1 MPYSVARHGTARRAS
16 NGRNGPAPVYAHG
29 SAPEAEGVNT
39 GDLAIRAI
47 PFEKLTAAGVAT
59 QLLTD
64 RHRQNL
70 AGLATSLNVPRRTIF
85 YREDTPAE
93 WVFMIAKGVVKSYR
107 DLPSGKRH
115 IAAFL
120 FPGDVFGLAEN
131 GRFVNS
137 TQAVTRAMVYRIPL
151 DALKDLLLRDA
162 DLQFRFLTKVTH
174 QLREAQRHT
183 ISVTRHTA
191 VGKVAMFLKML
202 ERDEHWRGDSSGP
215 RSLMVPMTRA
225 DIADY
230 LGLSPEAVSRTT
242 SRLVR
247 RGILA
252 FPDRHRVRILDP
264 AALDRLATAV

>member
-1 MPYSVARHGTARRAS
+1 MTSGELT
-16 NGRNGPAPVYAHG
+16 
-29 SAPEAEGVNT
+29 
-39 GDLAIRAI
+39 IRAI

-59 QLLTD
+59 QLLTE

-70 AGLATSLNVPRRTIF
+70 TGLATSLSVPRRTIF

-131 GRFVNS
+131 GQFINT
-137 TQAVTRAMVYRIPL
+137 TQAITRVTVYRIPV

-162 DLQFRFLTKVTH
+162 DLQFRFLCKVTH

-191 VGKVAMFLKML
+191 VGKFAMFLKML
-202 ERDEHWRGDSSGP
+202 ERDEHWRSEPSG
-215 RSLMVPMTRA
+215 RALQVPMTRA

-247 RGILA
+247 RGIVA
-252 FPDRHRVRILDP
+252 FPDRHRVRILNP
-264 AALDRLATAV
+264 VELDRLATAV

>member
-1 MPYSVARHGTARRAS
+1 LPYSVDRHGTARRAS
-16 NGRNGPAPVYAHG
+16 NGRNGPSPVYAHG
-29 SAPEAEGVNT
+29 SASEIDRVT
-39 GDLAIRAI
+39 SGDLAIRAI
-47 PFEKLTAAGVAT
+47 PFERLTAAGVAT
-59 QLLTD
+59 QLLTE

-70 AGLATSLNVPRRTIF
+70 AGLATSLNEPRRTIF

-93 WVFMIAKGVVKSYR
+93 WIFMISKGVVKSYR

-115 IAAFL
+115 ISAFL

-131 GRFVNS
+131 GRFVNT
-137 TQAVTRAMVYRIPL
+137 TQAITRVTVYRIPV

-162 DLQFRFLTKVTH
+162 DLQFRFLCKVTH

-191 VGKVAMFLKML
+191 AGKFAMFLKML
-202 ERDEHWRGDSSGP
+202 ERDEHWRSEQSGP
-215 RSLMVPMTRA
+215 RALVVPMTRT

-252 FPDRHRVRILDP
+252 FPDRHRVRILNP
-264 AALDRLATAV
+264 VELDRLAAAV

>member
-1 MPYSVARHGTARRAS
+1 VPYSVARHGTTRRAS
-16 NGRNGPAPVYAHG
+16 NGRNGSAPVYAHG
-29 SAPEAEGVNT
+29 STPEAEGMNPSE
-39 GDLAIRAI
+39 LAIRAI

-137 TQAVTRAMVYRIPL
+137 TQAVTRATVYRIPI

-162 DLQFRFLTKVTH
+162 DLQFRFLVKVTH

-191 VGKVAMFLKML
+191 IGKVAMFLKML
-202 ERDEHWRGDSSGP
+202 ERDEHSRNEPSAP
-215 RSLMVPMTRA
+215 RVLMMPMTRA

-247 RGILA
+247 RGIVA
-252 FPDRHRVRILDP
+252 FPDRHRVRILNP
-264 AALDRLATAV
+264 TELDRLATAA

>member
-1 MPYSVARHGTARRAS
+1 MIPS
-16 NGRNGPAPVYAHG
+16 
-29 SAPEAEGVNT
+29 E
-39 GDLAIRAI
+39 LAIRAI
-47 PFEKLTAAGVAT
+47 PFERLTAAGVAT
-59 QLLTD
+59 QLLTE

-70 AGLATSLNVPRRTIF
+70 EGLATSLNVPRRTIF
-85 YREDTPAE
+85 YHEDTPAE

-115 IAAFL
+115 ITAFL

-131 GRFVNS
+131 GRFVN
-137 TQAVTRAMVYRIPL
+137 TIQAITRVMVYRIPL

-162 DLQFRFLTKVTH
+162 DLQFRFLCKVTH

-191 VGKVAMFLKML
+191 AGKFALFLKML
-202 ERDEHWRGDSSGP
+202 ERDEQWRSEPSRP
-215 RSLMVPMTRA
+215 RSLLVPMTRA

-242 SRLVR
+242 SRMVR
-247 RGILA
+247 RGIIA
-252 FPDRHRVRILDP
+252 FPDRHHVRILNP
-264 AALDRLATAV
+264 AELDRLASAI

>member
-1 MPYSVARHGTARRAS
+1 MTS
-16 NGRNGPAPVYAHG
+16 AH
-29 SAPEAEGVNT
+29 E
-39 GDLAIRAI
+39 LALRAI
-47 PFEKLTAAGVAT
+47 PFERVTAAGVAT
-59 QLLTD
+59 QLLTE

-70 AGLATSLNVPRRTIF
+70 AGLATRLTVPRRTIF

-93 WVFMIAKGVVKSYR
+93 SVFMIANGVVKSYR

-131 GRFVNS
+131 GRFVNT
-137 TQAVTRAMVYRIPL
+137 TQAVTRVALYRIPV
-151 DALKDLLLRDA
+151 DALKDLLRRDP
-162 DLQFRFLTKVTH
+162 DLQFRFLVKVTH

-191 VGKVAMFLKML
+191 AGKFAMFLKML
-202 ERDEHWRGDSSGP
+202 ERDAQWRNDTSAP
-215 RSLMVPMTRA
+215 RSLAVPMTRA

-230 LGLSPEAVSRTT
+230 LGLSPEAVSRCT

-247 RGILA
+247 RGILS
-252 FPDRHRVRILDP
+252 FPDRHHVHILNP
-264 AALDRLATAV
+264 AELDRLAAAM

>member
-39 GDLAIRAI
+39 GELAIRAI

-137 TQAVTRAMVYRIPL
+137 TQAVTRAMVYRIPI

>member
-1 MPYSVARHGTARRAS
+1 MSAS
-16 NGRNGPAPVYAHG
+16 
-29 SAPEAEGVNT
+29 E
-39 GDLAIRAI
+39 LAIRAI

-59 QLLTD
+59 QLLTE

-70 AGLATSLNVPRRTIF
+70 SGLATSLNVPRRTIF

-93 WVFMIAKGVVKSYR
+93 WVFMISKGVVKSYR
-107 DLPSGKRH
+107 ELPCGKRH
-115 IAAFL
+115 IATFV

-131 GRFVNS
+131 GRFVNT
-137 TQAVTRAMVYRIPL
+137 TQAITRVTLYRIPV

-162 DLQFRFLTKVTH
+162 DLQFRFLVKVTH

-183 ISVTRHTA
+183 INVTRHTA
-191 VGKVAMFLKML
+191 TGKFAMFIKML
-202 ERDEHWRGDSSGP
+202 ERDEHWRAESSGP
-215 RSLMVPMTRA
+215 RTLMMPMTRT

-252 FPDRHRVRILDP
+252 FPDRHRVRILNP
-264 AALDRLATAV
+264 SELDRLAGAA

>member
-1 MPYSVARHGTARRAS
+1 MTA
-16 NGRNGPAPVYAHG
+16 G
-29 SAPEAEGVNT
+29 E
-39 GDLAIRAI
+39 LAIRAI

-59 QLLTD
+59 QLLTE
-64 RHRQNL
+64 RQRQNL

-85 YREDTPAE
+85 YREDSPAE

-115 IAAFL
+115 IVTFL

-131 GRFVNS
+131 GRFVNT
-137 TQAVTRAMVYRIPL
+137 TQAVTRVSLYRIPV

-162 DLQFRFLTKVTH
+162 DLQFRFLSKVTH

-183 ISVTRHTA
+183 INVTRHTA
-191 VGKVAMFLKML
+191 IGKFAMFLKML
-202 ERDEHWRGDSSGP
+202 ERDEHSRSESSGP
-215 RSLMVPMTRA
+215 RLLTVPMTRA

-230 LGLSPEAVSRTT
+230 LGLSPEAVSRCT

-247 RGILA
+247 RGIVE
-252 FPDRHRVRILDP
+252 FPDRHRCRILNQ
-264 AALDRLATAV
+264 AELDRLAGAV

>member
-1 MPYSVARHGTARRAS
+1 MSAS
-16 NGRNGPAPVYAHG
+16 
-29 SAPEAEGVNT
+29 E
-39 GDLAIRAI
+39 LAIRAI

-59 QLLTD
+59 QLLTE

-107 DLPSGKRH
+107 ELPSGKRH
-115 IAAFL
+115 IATFL

-131 GRFVNS
+131 GRFVNT
-137 TQAVTRAMVYRIPL
+137 TQAITRVTLYRIPL
-151 DALKDLLLRDA
+151 DSLKDLLLRDA
-162 DLQFRFLTKVTH
+162 DLQFRFLVKVTH

-183 ISVTRHTA
+183 ISVSRHSAT
-191 VGKVAMFLKML
+191 GKFAMFIKML
-202 ERDEHWRGDSSGP
+202 ERDEHSRTESSGS
-215 RSLMVPMTRA
+215 RTLMVPMTRT

-252 FPDRHRVRILDP
+252 FPDRHRVRILNP
-264 AALDRLATAV
+264 SELDRLAAV

>member
-1 MPYSVARHGTARRAS
+1 MS
-16 NGRNGPAPVYAHG
+16 G
-29 SAPEAEGVNT
+29 S
-39 GDLAIRAI
+39 DLALRAI

-70 AGLATSLNVPRRTIF
+70 SGLATELNVPRRTIF

-93 WVFMIAKGVVKSYR
+93 WVFMIAKGVIKSYR

-131 GRFVNS
+131 GRFVNT
-137 TQAVTRAMVYRIPL
+137 TQAITRATVYRIPV

-162 DLQFRFLTKVTH
+162 DLQFRFLCKVTH

-183 ISVTRHTA
+183 IGVTRHTA

-202 ERDEHWRGDSSGP
+202 ERDDHWRSESGGP

-264 AALDRLATAV
+264 AELDRLATAV

>member
-1 MPYSVARHGTARRAS
+1 VPYSVARHGTARRAS

-29 SAPEAEGVNT
+29 SAPEAEGVNA
-39 GDLAIRAI
+39 GELAIRAI

-137 TQAVTRAMVYRIPL
+137 TQAVTRVMVYRIPI

-162 DLQFRFLTKVTH
+162 DLQFRFLCKVTH

-191 VGKVAMFLKML
+191 IGKVAMFLKML
-202 ERDEHWRGDSSGP
+202 ERDEHWRNEPSAP
-215 RSLMVPMTRA
+215 RALMVPMTRA

-247 RGILA
+247 RGIVA
-252 FPDRHRVRILDP
+252 FPDRHRVRILNP
-264 AALDRLATAV
+264 TELDRLATAV

>member
-1 MPYSVARHGTARRAS
+1 MPYIDRHGPTRRAS
-16 NGRNGPAPVYAHG
+16 DGRNGSSPIYPHRSTSQIDRMNG
-29 SAPEAEGVNT
+29 GE
-39 GDLAIRAI
+39 LAIRAV

-59 QLLTD
+59 QLLTE
-64 RHRQNL
+64 RHRRNL
-70 AGLATSLNVPRRTIF
+70 TGLATPLTVPRRTIF
-85 YREDTPAE
+85 YREDTPSE
-93 WVFMIAKGVVKSYR
+93 SVFMIAKGVVKSYR
-107 DLPSGKRH
+107 DLSSGKRQ
-115 IAAFL
+115 ITAFL

-131 GRFVNS
+131 GRFVNT
-137 TQAVTRAMVYRIPL
+137 TQAITRAMVYRIPI

-162 DLQFRFLTKVTH
+162 DLQFRFLCKVTH

-191 VGKVAMFLKML
+191 AGKFAMFLKML
-202 ERDEHWRGDSSGP
+202 ERDEHSRSEPSAP
-215 RSLMVPMTRA
+215 RALLVPMTRT

-252 FPDRHRVRILDP
+252 FPDRHRVRILNP
-264 AALDRLATAV
+264 VELDRLAAAV

>member
-1 MPYSVARHGTARRAS
+1 VTGGAPAMRA
-16 NGRNGPAPVYAHG
+16 V
-29 SAPEAEGVNT
+29 
-39 GDLAIRAI
+39 

-59 QLLTD
+59 QLLTE
-64 RHRQNL
+64 RHRANL
-70 AGLATSLNVPRRTIF
+70 AGLATSLTVPRRTIF

-107 DLPSGKRH
+107 DLSSGKRH
-115 IAAFL
+115 ITAFL

-131 GRFVNS
+131 GRFVNT
-137 TQAVTRAMVYRIPL
+137 TQAITRATLYRIPI

-162 DLQFRFLTKVTH
+162 DLQFRFLCKVTH

-191 VGKVAMFLKML
+191 DGKFAMFLKML
-202 ERDEHWRGDSSGP
+202 ERDEHWRDEPSGP
-215 RSLMVPMTRA
+215 RALSVPMTRA

-252 FPDRHRVRILDP
+252 FPDRHRVRILNP
-264 AALDRLATAV
+264 GELDRLAAAV